1 MEHKKKLDNA
11 QKRIRILRV
20 RKPEKVYNETK
31 IINGVQ
37 FKIFK
42 WSEFGVEMTT
52 RKLKNV
58 KSSVPKSKKDPAES
72 FPKCTRENP
81 TKSRNMVG
89 MPTNVKLSMKMY
101 KYQQL
106 LQKPPNGQRCLQST
120 KEPMLVQR
128 LCLKK

>member
-1 MEHKKKLDNA
+1 M
-11 QKRIRILRV
+11 
-20 RKPEKVYNETK
+20 RKPVKVYNETR
-31 IINGVQ
+31 IINGGKFQ
-37 FKIFK
+37 IFK
-42 WSEFGVEMTT
+42 CAEFGDERTT
-52 RKLKNV
+52 RKLTNK
-58 KSSVPKSKKDPAES
+58 KYSVPKSKKAPAGS

-120 KEPMLVQR
+120 KAPMLVQM
-128 LCLKK
+128 LSLEKITY